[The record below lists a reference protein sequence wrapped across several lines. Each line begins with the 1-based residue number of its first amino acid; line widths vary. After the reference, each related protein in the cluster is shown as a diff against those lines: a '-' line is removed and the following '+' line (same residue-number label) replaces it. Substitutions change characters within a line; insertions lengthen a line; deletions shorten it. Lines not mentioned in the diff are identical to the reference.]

1 MKYDKYIYE
10 KAISVM
16 DKRKIYAAE
25 EKDRRRKEIYNKF
38 PDYKQA
44 DDELSESGIKLARCA
59 LNGAAKE
66 ELERL
71 NVRIKMLSDIKKRIL
86 VNAGYRENYIEAVYF
101 CTECRDSG
109 YVNGEMCGC
118 MRAELNRIAAEMSNI
133 SEIMAKINFDEFDI
147 NYYPDITDE
156 NGNNPR
162 KVILNILN
170 SAVEFMD
177 NFDSPGTKSMLFYGA
192 TGLGKTFLS
201 AAIANSL
208 SGSGKTVMYYSA
220 KDLLRMIT
228 DNEFSREYERKNE
241 CSRAYK
247 CDLLI
252 IDDLGS
258 EHITSNSVAS
268 LFDILNTRMINSKPM
283 IINTNLNMKELN
295 DIYSARILS
304 RFTEFKIFKFI
315 GNDIRYLKG
324 E

>member
-1 MKYDKYIYE
+1 MRYEKDIYE
-10 KAISVM
+10 KAVSVIN
-16 DKRKIYAAE
+16 KRKISAAE
-25 EKDRRRKEIYNKF
+25 EKDRRRNYIYEKY
-38 PDYKQA
+38 PDYKNA
-44 DDELSESGIKLARCA
+44 DDALAESGMKLARYA
-59 LNGAAKE
+59 LNGANE
-66 ELERL
+66 IELGKL
-71 NVRIKMLSDIKKRIL
+71 KSNIKMFSDIKKQIL
-86 VNAGYRENYIEAVYF
+86 LREGYGAGYIDDVYY
-101 CTECRDSG
+101 CRKCRDTG
-109 YVNGEMCGC
+109 YINGEMCLC
-118 MRAELNRIAAEMSNI
+118 MHELLNKTAASASNI
-133 SEIMAKINFDEFDI
+133 SELMSKINFDEFDI

-162 KVILNILN
+162 KIITNILN
-170 SAVEFMD
+170 ASVDFMD
-177 NFDSPGTKSMLFYGA
+177 KFDSENTKNMLFYGN

-201 AAIANSL
+201 AAMANSL
-208 SGSGKTVMYYSA
+208 SKCGKTVMYYSA

-228 DNEFSREYERKNE
+228 DNEFSRDYERKNE
-241 CSRAYK
+241 CVRAYN

-268 LFDILNTRMINSKPM
+268 LFDILNTRMINSKKM

-304 RFTEFKIFKFI
+304 RLTEFKIFKFI